1 MTTALGPL
9 QDPAWAPDPI
19 GADTQADTDTARL
32 ATVETATEV
41 AHRQAVEQVVQAM
54 REQLDKPFSL
64 RAMARVALLSPYHF
78 NRVFRSITGVPP
90 HTFLTALRMQ
100 SAKKL
105 LLTTQLRVTD
115 VCFSVGY
122 QSIGTFT
129 TRFKELVGTTP
140 RWFRDK
146 AEEGMWGL
154 LGTLVAN
161 DDHCRPPVDGQG
173 LTEVVGRVLESDGRL
188 GPTFVGLFR
197 SRTPGGHPAACALLP
212 GPERYRMTSVPDGR
226 YRLMAAGF
234 EWSSDI
240 RDFLLPD
247 DSRVWVG
254 YSGDALDVRG
264 GRMTGNPNVRLHRKR
279 TIDPPIVMSFPTSAS
294 LGRSPPLTNAPPPQ
308 GI

>member
-1 MTTALGPL
+1 MTTALESL
-9 QDPAWAPDPI
+9 QSLEGLTPTGASPI
-19 GADTQADTDTARL
+19 ADNGETRL
-32 ATVETATEV
+32 AKAETATQA
-41 AHRQAVEQVVQAM
+41 AHLGAVEQVVEAM
-54 REQLDKPFSL
+54 VQQLDKPFSL

-100 SAKKL
+100 EAKKL

-129 TRFKELVGTTP
+129 SRFKELVGTTP
-140 RWFRDK
+140 RGFRDK

-154 LGTLVAN
+154 LGTVMAN
-161 DDHCRPPVDGQG
+161 DDHCRAQVDGQA
-173 LTEVVGRVLESDGRL
+173 LSEVVGRVLESDGRV
-188 GPTFVGLFR
+188 GPTFVGLFK
-197 SRTPGGHPAACALLP
+197 SRAPGGHPAACALLA

-234 EWSSDI
+234 DWSSDI

-254 YSGDALDVRG
+254 YSGEALEVRG
-264 GRMTGNPNVRLHRKR
+264 GRMTGNPDVRLHRKR

-294 LGRSPPLTNAPPPQ
+294 MECSSS
-308 GI
+308 